1 MNNLENKYISNKNSP
16 LIHEIPCFSNL
27 QELKQRVFDKEPI
40 ILEKTQ
46 FVDKNTN
53 LPIVT
58 VDITYDNKHILVR
71 AEDYKDKSV
80 GLLRIPE
87 KDFLGMNE
95 QNIDDLIVSAF
106 IWA

>member
-1 MNNLENKYISNKNSP
+1 MNDLENKYISNKNSS
-16 LIHEIPCFSNL
+16 LSHKMPCFSNL
-27 QELKQRVFDKEPI
+27 EELKQRVFNKEPI

-58 VDITYDNKHILVR
+58 VDMTYNNKHIFVR